1 MKKINVKVLIVGI
14 GEYINT
20 YVIPNIE
27 DNFLKIALKTYV
39 VSSTL
44 KSDSY
49 EKAIKQYLKNSFLA
63 ELFDIEDDY
72 FDIEFL
78 IDSLQ
83 SAIKECGDLKIT
95 FPAIRFVSP
104 EEKTIYFK
112 SNDIMDFKQVLTD
125 IANKTENT
133 TLK

>member
-78 IDSLQ
+78 IDSL
-83 SAIKECGDLKIT
+83 
-95 FPAIRFVSP
+95 
-104 EEKTIYFK
+104 
-112 SNDIMDFKQVLTD
+112 
-125 IANKTENT
+125 
-133 TLK
+133 